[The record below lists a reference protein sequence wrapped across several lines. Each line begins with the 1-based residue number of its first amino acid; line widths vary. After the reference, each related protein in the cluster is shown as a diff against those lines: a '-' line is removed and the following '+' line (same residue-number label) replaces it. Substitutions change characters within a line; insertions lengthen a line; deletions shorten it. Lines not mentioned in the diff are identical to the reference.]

1 MSTLAIVE
9 AFRDLPD
16 TRREAG
22 RRHELALCLA
32 LFTLAISAGCR
43 GFLAMGDWLNS
54 YRDELVELFAPPKNR
69 LPSYSTIRRALL
81 KLDYAAYSH
90 CLADFF
96 EIEPLAGETIALD
109 GKTLRGSYNVETP
122 ASKAAPHRAI
132 QLVSAYVVE
141 RGLILSI
148 QPVDK
153 KSNEITALPPVLKE
167 LAHRGVVFAFDA
179 LNTQKKLVSR

>member
-32 LFTLAISAGCR
+32 LFTLAVSAGCR

-54 YRDELVELFAPPKNR
+54 YRDELVEWFAPPKNR

-81 KLDYAAYSH
+81 KLDYAAYS
-90 CLADFF
+90 DP
-96 EIEPLAGETIALD
+96 I
-109 GKTLRGSYNVETP
+109 
-122 ASKAAPHRAI
+122 
-132 QLVSAYVVE
+132 
-141 RGLILSI
+141 
-148 QPVDK
+148 
-153 KSNEITALPPVLKE
+153 
-167 LAHRGVVFAFDA
+167 
-179 LNTQKKLVSR
+179 